1 MVTNLFYSFSQFK
14 LDKISFPKS
23 AIFYFPKVN
32 ALKKI
37 FHCSIWWKTMVEAV
51 ERKSR
56 THKKLPTSFTIF
68 LWFHLV
74 SCAIWSSKFVCLSMF
89 GCRFVWWGSNIS
101 IGNQKD
107 NNVSNGLPSG
117 NKSTPFQNIFL
128 LSLHTCQSEEK
139 CACLLH

>member
-1 MVTNLFYSFSQFK
+1 
-14 LDKISFPKS
+14 
-23 AIFYFPKVN
+23 
-32 ALKKI
+32 
-37 FHCSIWWKTMVEAV
+37 MVEAV

-139 CACLLH
+139 CACLLHQNGFSNKKQKIGERIFNLLQQLNRNKLEIHCHYETEFISKQG